1 MTPETLRSLAINV
14 GLAFA
19 PVALGLVVAAALGG
33 GKRKPGRV
41 ALAMFVGVVWLAFLP
56 NTCYLL
62 TEWRHLLL
70 SGRWSQ
76 MTDSGADDRVAL
88 LSAARWALFYAAY
101 SGIGM
106 VCLILAVRPV
116 DMALK
121 LRGFWRGLLGLLLF
135 AAMSVGVYLGLIERY
150 NSWDLAMR
158 PVQIGHTIKHAVTNP
173 RLAISM
179 GVLTV
184 ALWLFYWAADI
195 WSVGLRAALGKK
207 ARNA

>member
-1 MTPETLRSLAINV
+1 MAPETLRSMAINV

-19 PVALGLVVAAALGG
+19 PVALGLLVAAALGG
-33 GKRKPGRV
+33 GKRGPGRV
-41 ALAMFVGVVWLAFLP
+41 ALALLVGVVWLAFLP

-70 SGRWSQ
+70 SGHWSQ
-76 MTDSGADDRVAL
+76 LADGGADDRAAL
-88 LSAARWALFYAAY
+88 LSAARWALFYTAY

-106 VCLILAVRPV
+106 LCLILAIRPV

-135 AAMSVGVYLGLIERY
+135 SAMSIGVYLGLIERY
-150 NSWDLAMR
+150 NSWDLVMR
-158 PVQIGHTIKHAVTNP
+158 PMQVGHTIKHAVTSP
-173 RLAISM
+173 TLAISM
-179 GVLTV
+179 GVLAI
-184 ALWLFYWAADI
+184 ALWIAYSAADV
-195 WSVGLRAALGKK
+195 WAVGLRASLGKK